1 MNYPLTYLTTEF
13 SCMNTRV
20 QGYLRYP
27 VIPETAT
34 CAGRYNTGPM
44 GDTWYFGKE
53 AKGQVRHD
61 GEFLVPCV

>member
-1 MNYPLTYLTTEF
+1 
-13 SCMNTRV
+13 MNTRV